1 MDFEQYKTLTDTL
14 LDEYTMPLVRE
25 LSYLRERKIALKDH
39 LYDIEAAIAEN
50 KTAYYNAKD
59 RAIAE
64 VHTKFKFDVFR
75 ALPKIADHPKRE
87 ELFSLAWDECDG
99 NREKVFEKLEELSD
113 LFLNI

>member
-1 MDFEQYKTLTDTL
+1 MDFEQYEILTSDL
-14 LDEYTMPLVRE
+14 LEDYTSPFVQEMTV
-25 LSYLRERKIALKDH
+25 LRERKISLKKQLD
-39 LYDIEAAIAEN
+39 DIEAAIAEN

-75 ALPKIADHPKRE
+75 ELPKIADHPDKE
-87 ELFSLAWDECDG
+87 ELFSLTWDECDG

-113 LFLNI
+113 LFLNV

>member
-1 MDFEQYKTLTDTL
+1 MDFEQYETLTSDL
-14 LDEYTMPLVRE
+14 LEDYTSPFVQEMTV
-25 LSYLRERKIALKDH
+25 LRERKIALEKQLD
-39 LYDIEAAIAEN
+39 DIEATIAEN
-50 KTAYYNAKD
+50 RTAYYNAKD

-75 ALPKIADHPKRE
+75 ELPKIADHPDKE
-87 ELFSLAWDECDG
+87 ELFSLTWDECDG

>member
-1 MDFEQYKTLTDTL
+1 MDFEQYEILTSDL
-14 LDEYTMPLVRE
+14 LEDYTSPFVQEMTV
-25 LSYLRERKIALKDH
+25 LRGRKIALEKQLD
-39 LYDIEAAIAEN
+39 DIEATIAEN
-50 KTAYYNAKD
+50 RTAFHKAKNK
-59 RAIAE
+59 AHAE
-64 VHTKFKFDVFR
+64 VHIKFKFDVFR

>member
-1 MDFEQYKTLTDTL
+1 MDFEQYEILTSDL
-14 LDEYTMPLVRE
+14 LEDYTSPFVQEMTV
-25 LSYLRERKIALKDH
+25 LRERKISLKKQLD
-39 LYDIEAAIAEN
+39 DIEAAIAEN

-75 ALPKIADHPKRE
+75 ELPKIADHPDKE
-87 ELFSLAWDECDG
+87 ELFSLVWDECDG
-99 NREKVFEKLEELSD
+99 NREKVFEELEELSD